1 MTTYSDDL
9 VAAIK
14 HSGGGDMNRLTLAL
28 RLWRDPIL
36 RHTLRSAWRTAGK
49 LA

>member
-1 MTTYSDDL
+1 
-9 VAAIK
+9 
-14 HSGGGDMNRLTLAL
+14 MNRLALAL

-36 RHTLRSAWRTAGK
+36 RHTLRRAWRTAGK